1 MVLKIFPLIA
11 ETVAIALMLYIV
23 GNEEHFSG
31 VVWTHGKRMKVSG
44 DVRKGI

>member
-11 ETVAIALMLYIV
+11 HTVAIALMLSTV

-31 VVWTHGKRMKVSG
+31 VMWTHGKGMKVSG